1 MRVKHAFVYKFTIST
16 KEKWVTQ
23 KKSWYL
29 NYNI

>member
-23 KKSWYL
+23 KKS
-29 NYNI
+29 